1 MSNISWM
8 NKTSFVLT
16 STGHLTYEKA
26 HIPNRNEPYLKWIY
40 GLNEKIILI
49 LRNEMVSDIGSI
61 CIVRLSALG
70 DVTHMLP
77 VIHTLQ
83 THTPEIKITWVI
95 GKAEHRLLG
104 HLPGVE
110 FIVFNKKN
118 GIKEYHNIRKQLGN
132 RSFDVLLLMQLS
144 LRSNL
149 LSMVIRAKRKIGY
162 DRIRAKFFNGLFINE
177 RITYAPNQHVLDSFM
192 SFLDNLGISKKEYK
206 WCLPSVPGAQDL
218 ADTNIDPE
226 KPCMI
231 ISPCSSHVLRNWHA
245 KGYAAVADHAV
256 KEHGMQVIICG
267 GPSSVE
273 YRMADEIMRLCR
285 VAKPINLVGKDTFAK
300 FIELLRRATVL
311 ITPDSGPMHMAA
323 ITDTPVIGLHAA
335 SNPLRSGPYK
345 SIEWCVN
352 MYNQASLKYLGKPA
366 DQIRWGT
373 KIEREGVMELV
384 EIDHVTDKLDT
395 LMNKIKA
402 KELK

>member
-1 MSNISWM
+1 M
-8 NKTSFVLT
+8 
-16 STGHLTYEKA
+16 
-26 HIPNRNEPYLKWIY
+26 IPDVK
-40 GLNEKIILI
+40 
-49 LRNEMVSDIGSI
+49 SI

-77 VIHTLQ
+77 VILSLR
-83 THTPEIKITWVI
+83 THMPETKITWVI
-95 GKAEHRLLG
+95 GKVEHRLVG

-110 FIVFNKKN
+110 FIIFDKKN
-118 GIKEYHNIRKQLGN
+118 GIKEYSNIKKQLGN

-144 LRSNL
+144 LRANL
-149 LSMVIRAKRKIGY
+149 LGWVIKAKRKIGY
-162 DRIRAKFFNGLFINE
+162 DKIRAKFFHGLFINE
-177 RITYAPNQHVLDSFM
+177 RITATPRQHVLDSFM
-192 SFLDNLGISKKEYK
+192 SFLDKLGISKKEYK
-206 WCLPSVPGAQDL
+206 WHLPHVPGAQEL
-218 ADTNIDPE
+218 AMQTINPE
-226 KPCMI
+226 KPCLI
-231 ISPCSSHVLRNWHA
+231 ISPCSSHELRNWQA

-267 GPSSVE
+267 GPSSTE
-273 YRMADEIMRLCR
+273 YRMADEIIRLCR
-285 VAKPINLVGKDTFAK
+285 VAEPINLVGKDTFAK

-352 MYNQASLKYLGKPA
+352 MYDKASQKYLGKPA

-373 KIEREGVMELV
+373 KIERQGVMDLV
-384 EIDHVTDKLDT
+384 EVSHVTDKLDT

-402 KELK
+402 KEL